1 MTGDQQVRNAQ
12 QSTGLSTKRD
22 EVDLP
27 FKTLIR
33 LKQQSRIREL
43 KGKLQWDGDLD
54 WSRLDQGDCRFSI
67 LGIKDRVTCFEF
79 SIINP

>member
-1 MTGDQQVRNAQ
+1 MMGEIRINVVTDDQQVRNAQ

-22 EVDLP
+22 KVDLP

-33 LKQQSRIREL
+33 LKKQSRIREL

-54 WSRLDQGDCRFSI
+54 WSRLDQGD
-67 LGIKDRVTCFEF
+67 
-79 SIINP
+79 

>member
-1 MTGDQQVRNAQ
+1 MGEMRIKVVTDDQQVRNGQ

-43 KGKLQWDGDLD
+43 KGELQWDGDLD
-54 WSRLDQGDCRFSI
+54 WSRLDQGD
-67 LGIKDRVTCFEF
+67 
-79 SIINP
+79 

>member
-1 MTGDQQVRNAQ
+1 MRIKLVTDDQRVRDAQ

-22 EVDLP
+22 KVDLP

-33 LKQQSRIREL
+33 LKKQSRIREL

-54 WSRLDQGDCRFSI
+54 WSRLDQGD
-67 LGIKDRVTCFEF
+67 
-79 SIINP
+79 

>member
-1 MTGDQQVRNAQ
+1 MGEMRIKVVTDDQQVRNAQ

-43 KGKLQWDGDLD
+43 KGELQWDGDLD
-54 WSRLDQGDCRFSI
+54 WSRLDQGD
-67 LGIKDRVTCFEF
+67 
-79 SIINP
+79 

>member
-1 MTGDQQVRNAQ
+1 MGEMRIKVVTDDQQVRNAQ

-22 EVDLP
+22 KVDLP

-33 LKQQSRIREL
+33 LKKQSRIREL

-54 WSRLDQGDCRFSI
+54 WSRLDQGD
-67 LGIKDRVTCFEF
+67 
-79 SIINP
+79 

>member
-1 MTGDQQVRNAQ
+1 MGEMRINVVTDDQQVRNAQ

-22 EVDLP
+22 KVDLP

-33 LKQQSRIREL
+33 LKKQSRIREL

-54 WSRLDQGDCRFSI
+54 WSRLDQGD
-67 LGIKDRVTCFEF
+67 
-79 SIINP
+79 

>member
-1 MTGDQQVRNAQ
+1 MGEMRIKVVTDDQQERNAQ

-22 EVDLP
+22 KVDLP

-33 LKQQSRIREL
+33 LKKQSRIREL

-54 WSRLDQGDCRFSI
+54 WSRLDQGD
-67 LGIKDRVTCFEF
+67 
-79 SIINP
+79 

>member
-1 MTGDQQVRNAQ
+1 MGEMRINVVTDDQQVRNAQ

-33 LKQQSRIREL
+33 LKKQSRIREL
-43 KGKLQWDGDLD
+43 KGELQWDGDLD
-54 WSRLDQGDCRFSI
+54 WSRLDQGD
-67 LGIKDRVTCFEF
+67 
-79 SIINP
+79 